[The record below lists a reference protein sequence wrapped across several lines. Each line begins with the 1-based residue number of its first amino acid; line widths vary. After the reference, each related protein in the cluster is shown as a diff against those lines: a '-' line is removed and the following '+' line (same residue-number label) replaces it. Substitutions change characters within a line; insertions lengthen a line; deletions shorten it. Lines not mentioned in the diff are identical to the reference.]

1 MFSGLRSLL
10 FWSLSLKCKKEIKMK
25 NKTKDNTADS
35 LLDELK
41 TSISDIQ
48 SLNYTINLQIYDK
61 RKDLTWAVSNVIPK
75 GMDSYA
81 DNTFTIVY
89 DPDHSCSYEEYS
101 NYYYASSYEDLKVA
115 VDWIVHHQDLYKVSS
130 TSWSDVFP
138 EDFTPTFFYVIDS
151 DKK

>member
-1 MFSGLRSLL
+1 
-10 FWSLSLKCKKEIKMK
+10 MK

-61 RKDLTWAVSNVIPK
+61 SKDLTCVVSNVIPK

-81 DNTFTIVY
+81 DNTFTIIY

-130 TSWSDVFP
+130 TSWSDVSP

>member
-1 MFSGLRSLL
+1 
-10 FWSLSLKCKKEIKMK
+10 MK
-25 NKTKDNTADS
+25 NKTKDNTTNS

-41 TSISDIQ
+41 ASISDIQ
-48 SLNYTINLQIYDK
+48 SVDYTINLQIYDK
-61 RKDLTWAVSNVIPK
+61 CTDLTWVVSNVIPK

-101 NYYYASSYEDLKVA
+101 DYYYASSYEDLKVA
-115 VDWIVHHQDLYKVSS
+115 VDWIAHHQDLYKVSN

-138 EDFTPTFFYVIDS
+138 EDFTPTFFYVIAS

>member
-1 MFSGLRSLL
+1 
-10 FWSLSLKCKKEIKMK
+10 MK